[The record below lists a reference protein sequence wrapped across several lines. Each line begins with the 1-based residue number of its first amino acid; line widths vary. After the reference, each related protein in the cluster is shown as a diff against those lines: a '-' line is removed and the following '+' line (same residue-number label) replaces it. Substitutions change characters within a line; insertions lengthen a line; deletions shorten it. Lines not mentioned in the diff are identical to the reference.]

1 MTVAMVIR
9 ITAEMNIGLFFLIS
23 WTSKETRKV
32 FQGVQLHVWRQYC
45 FNIKRQEKNVRFMRR
60 ASC

>member
-23 WTSKETRKV
+23 WTSKETSKV
-32 FQGVQLHVWRQYC
+32 FSGCPITCL
-45 FNIKRQEKNVRFMRR
+45 
-60 ASC
+60 ASILL